1 MTEEPGT
8 RARNFVVRTRRG
20 GQNGADSLR
29 GHPMDFVDLFF
40 PEVAQASHLRR
51 IAHQQSFG
59 QRSRSDVTQDEFD
72 ALEREVRE
80 VRLYLTALS
89 QLLVEKGLVRPDE
102 LQAKVLALL
111 LPLPAVPNDDNPFA
125 GMK

>member
-1 MTEEPGT
+1 
-8 RARNFVVRTRRG
+8 
-20 GQNGADSLR
+20 
-29 GHPMDFVDLFF
+29 MDFVDLFF
-40 PEVAQASHLRR
+40 PEPAQAMHLRR
-51 IAHQQSFG
+51 IAHLQSLAL
-59 QRSRSDVTQDEFD
+59 RSRSDVTQEEFD

-80 VRLYLTALS
+80 VRVYLTALS

-111 LPLPAVPNDDNPFA
+111 PPLPVPLTSNDENPFA